1 MEEEVQVP
9 ESVVVVSSINR
20 AIREVIKGGVVV
32 VVIPGEVLFSYDLP
46 TYRYDNDESL
56 HPWMLSALT
65 NHVILLKTDDIK
77 IQRVLD
83 ICQLVHFEVFTVLD
97 FPEQKVSGSAFS
109 MVSSLPRILHSE
121 LEMFGKVEAAK
132 KDKASEEAEVPAP
145 TVPDNVAPPSSNEAD
160 TPAGKFAKITRN
172 L

>member
-1 MEEEVQVP
+1 MEDEVQNP
-9 ESVVVVSSINR
+9 ESVVTVSSINR
-20 AIREVIKGGVVV
+20 AIREVAKGGVVI

-46 TYRYDNDESL
+46 TYRYDSDDSL

-77 IQRVLD
+77 IQRVLE
-83 ICQLVHFEVFTVLD
+83 ICQLVHFEAYTVLD

-109 MVSSLPRILHSE
+109 IVSALPRILQSE

-132 KDKASEEAEVPAP
+132 SEKASASAASEVRMPVEQP
-145 TVPDNVAPPSSNEAD
+145 TATSSNEAE
-160 TPAGKFAKITRN
+160 TPTGKFTKITRN

>member
-1 MEEEVQVP
+1 MENEIQAP
-9 ESVVVVSSINR
+9 ESVVAVSSINR
-20 AIREVIKGGVVV
+20 AIREVTKGGVVV

-83 ICQLVHFEVFTVLD
+83 ICQLVHFDVYTVLD
-97 FPEQKVSGSAFS
+97 FPEQQVSGSAFS

-121 LEMFGKVEAAK
+121 LEMFGRVEAAK
-132 KDKASEEAEVPAP
+132 SEKPVVEEETPALKTPERASA
-145 TVPDNVAPPSSNEAD
+145 PSSNEAD

>member
-1 MEEEVQVP
+1 MEDEIQAP
-9 ESVVVVSSINR
+9 ESVVAVSSINR
-20 AIREVIKGGVVV
+20 AIREVTKGGVVI

-46 TYRYDNDESL
+46 TYRYDNDDSL

-83 ICQLVHFEVFTVLD
+83 ICQLVHFEAYTVLD

-109 MVSSLPRILHSE
+109 LVSSLPRILQSE
-121 LEMFGKVEAAK
+121 LEMFGRVEAAK
-132 KDKASEEAEVPAP
+132 SEKASASAEPEARAPAEQP
-145 TVPDNVAPPSSNEAD
+145 TAPSSNEAE
-160 TPAGKFAKITRN
+160 TPTGKFAKITRS